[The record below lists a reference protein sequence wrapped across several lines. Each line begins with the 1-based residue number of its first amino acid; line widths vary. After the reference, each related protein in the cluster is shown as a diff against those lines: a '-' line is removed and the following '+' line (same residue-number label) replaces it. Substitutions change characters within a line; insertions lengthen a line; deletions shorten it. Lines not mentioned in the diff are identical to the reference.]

1 MWNQLRRFAQHAHQN
16 SVVKK
21 DHEKAMKKGQSPF
34 KLQPFI
40 FVRKQLL
47 IQ

>member
-1 MWNQLRRFAQHAHQN
+1 MWNQLRRFAQHAHRN
-16 SVVKK
+16 RAVK
-21 DHEKAMKKGQSPF
+21 KAMKKGQSLF

-40 FVRKQLL
+40 FLRKQLL

>member
-1 MWNQLRRFAQHAHQN
+1 VRGETQQRHFWPHGQHTGATL
-16 SVVKK
+16 
-21 DHEKAMKKGQSPF
+21 KAMKKGQSLF

-40 FVRKQLL
+40 FVRKQLF